1 MLKRKNKIIIIICLI
16 IMVISIF
23 IGLYPSLLKKE
34 KEVKEDKLVQEF
46 IDKNDDVKITTKNE
60 EEQQEKHIEEN
71 YLMVV
76 EIPKINLR
84 KGIYNINSKN
94 NTVNKNIQIMR
105 ESDMPNKDK
114 GMLVL
119 AGHNG
124 NSRVSYFDRLNELN
138 KEDKVY
144 IYYANNKYT
153 YEISNMYEAEKNGT
167 ITVKKEREKTVIV
180 LISCK
185 KNTKDKQL
193 VYIGNLINI
202 E

>member
-46 IDKNDDVKITTKNE
+46 IDKNDEVKTTTKNE

-94 NTVNKNIQIMR
+94 NTVNKNIQIMK

-144 IYYANNKYT
+144 IYYANNIYT
-153 YEISNMYEAEKNGT
+153 YEISNTYEAEKNGT

>member
-46 IDKNDDVKITTKNE
+46 IDKNDDVKTTTKSE
-60 EEQQEKHIEEN
+60 EEKQEKHIEED

-94 NTVNKNIQIMR
+94 NTVNKNIQIMK

>member
-46 IDKNDDVKITTKNE
+46 IDKNDEVKRTTKNE

-94 NTVNKNIQIMR
+94 NTVNKNIQIMK

>member
-1 MLKRKNKIIIIICLI
+1 
-16 IMVISIF
+16 
-23 IGLYPSLLKKE
+23 
-34 KEVKEDKLVQEF
+34 
-46 IDKNDDVKITTKNE
+46 
-60 EEQQEKHIEEN
+60 
-71 YLMVV
+71 MVV

-94 NTVNKNIQIMR
+94 NTVNKNIQIMK

>member
-23 IGLYPSLLKKE
+23 IGLYPSLSKKE

-46 IDKNDDVKITTKNE
+46 IDKNDDVKTTTKNE
-60 EEQQEKHIEEN
+60 EKKEEKHVEEN

-94 NTVNKNIQIMR
+94 NTVNKNIQIMK

>member
-46 IDKNDDVKITTKNE
+46 IDKNDDVKTTTKSE
-60 EEQQEKHIEEN
+60 EEKQEKHIEED

-94 NTVNKNIQIMR
+94 NIVNKNIQIMK

>member
-23 IGLYPSLLKKE
+23 IGLYPSLSKKE

-46 IDKNDDVKITTKNE
+46 IDKNDEVKTTTKNE

-94 NTVNKNIQIMR
+94 NTVNKNIQIMK

>member
-23 IGLYPSLLKKE
+23 IGLYPSLSKKE

-60 EEQQEKHIEEN
+60 EEKQEKHIEED

-94 NTVNKNIQIMR
+94 NTVNKNIQIMK

-144 IYYANNKYT
+144 IYYANDKYT

>member
-46 IDKNDDVKITTKNE
+46 IDKNDEVKRTTKNE

-94 NTVNKNIQIMR
+94 NTVNKNIQIMK

-144 IYYANNKYT
+144 IYYANNIYT

>member
-46 IDKNDDVKITTKNE
+46 IDKNDEVKTTTKNE

-94 NTVNKNIQIMR
+94 NTVNKNIQIMK

>member
-23 IGLYPSLLKKE
+23 IGLYPSLSKKE

-46 IDKNDDVKITTKNE
+46 IDKNDDVKTTTKSE
-60 EEQQEKHIEEN
+60 EEKQEKHIEEN

-94 NTVNKNIQIMR
+94 NTVNKNIQIMK

>member
-23 IGLYPSLLKKE
+23 IGLYPSLSKKE

-60 EEQQEKHIEEN
+60 EEKQEKHIEED

-94 NTVNKNIQIMR
+94 NTVNKNIQIMK

>member
-23 IGLYPSLLKKE
+23 IGLYPSLSKKE

-60 EEQQEKHIEEN
+60 EKQEEGHVEED

-84 KGIYNINSKN
+84 KGLYNISSKN
-94 NTVNKNIQIMR
+94 NIVNKNIQIMK
-105 ESDMPNKDK
+105 ESDMPDKDK

>member
-46 IDKNDDVKITTKNE
+46 IDKNDEVKTTTKNE

-84 KGIYNINSKN
+84 KGVYNINSKN
-94 NTVNKNIQIMR
+94 NTVNKNIQIMK

-167 ITVKKEREKTVIV
+167 ITVKKEYITLTMVVFV
-180 LISCK
+180 LLK
-185 KNTKDKQL
+185 HQKVQTL
-193 VYIGNLINI
+193 V
-202 E
+202 

>member
-23 IGLYPSLLKKE
+23 IGLYPSLSKKE

-46 IDKNDDVKITTKNE
+46 IDKNDDVKTTTKNE
-60 EEQQEKHIEEN
+60 EEKQEKHIEEN

-94 NTVNKNIQIMR
+94 NTVNKNIQIMK

-144 IYYANNKYT
+144 IYYANNIYT

>member
-23 IGLYPSLLKKE
+23 IGLYPSLSKKE

-46 IDKNDDVKITTKNE
+46 IDKNDDVKTTTKNE
-60 EEQQEKHIEEN
+60 EEKQEKHIEED

-94 NTVNKNIQIMR
+94 NTVNKNIQIMK

-144 IYYANNKYT
+144 VYYANNKYT

>member
-46 IDKNDDVKITTKNE
+46 IDKNDEVKTTTKNE

>member
-46 IDKNDDVKITTKNE
+46 IDKNDEVKTTTKNE

-153 YEISNMYEAEKNGT
+153 YEISNMYEVEKNGT

>member
-23 IGLYPSLLKKE
+23 IGLYPSLSKKE

-46 IDKNDDVKITTKNE
+46 IDKNDDVKTTTKNE
-60 EEQQEKHIEEN
+60 EEKQEKHIEED

-94 NTVNKNIQIMR
+94 NIVNKNIQIMK

>member
-23 IGLYPSLLKKE
+23 IGLYPSLSKKE

-46 IDKNDDVKITTKNE
+46 IDKNADVKITTKNE
-60 EEQQEKHIEEN
+60 EEKQEKHIEED

-94 NTVNKNIQIMR
+94 NTVNKNIQIMK

>member
-23 IGLYPSLLKKE
+23 IGLYPSLSKKE
-34 KEVKEDKLVQEF
+34 KEVKEDELVQEF
-46 IDKNDDVKITTKNE
+46 IDKNDDVKTTTKSE
-60 EEQQEKHIEEN
+60 EEKQEKHIEED

-94 NTVNKNIQIMR
+94 NTVNKNIQIMK

-153 YEISNMYEAEKNGT
+153 YEISNMYETEKNGT

>member
-23 IGLYPSLLKKE
+23 IGLYPSLSKKE

-60 EEQQEKHIEEN
+60 EEKQEKHIEED

-94 NTVNKNIQIMR
+94 NTVNKMR
-105 ESDMPNKDK
+105 RM
-114 GMLVL
+114 
-119 AGHNG
+119 
-124 NSRVSYFDRLNELN
+124 
-138 KEDKVY
+138 
-144 IYYANNKYT
+144 IW
-153 YEISNMYEAEKNGT
+153 
-167 ITVKKEREKTVIV
+167 
-180 LISCK
+180 
-185 KNTKDKQL
+185 
-193 VYIGNLINI
+193 
-202 E
+202 

>member
-23 IGLYPSLLKKE
+23 IGLYPSLLEKE

-46 IDKNDDVKITTKNE
+46 IDKNDEVKTTTKNE

-94 NTVNKNIQIMR
+94 NTVNKNIQIMK

>member
-23 IGLYPSLLKKE
+23 IGLYPSLSKKE

-46 IDKNDDVKITTKNE
+46 IDKNDDVKTTTKNE
-60 EEQQEKHIEEN
+60 EEKQEKHIEEN

-94 NTVNKNIQIMR
+94 NTVNKNIQIMK

>member
-23 IGLYPSLLKKE
+23 IGLYPSISKKE
-34 KEVKEDKLVQEF
+34 NEVKEDKLVQEF
-46 IDKNDDVKITTKNE
+46 IDKNDDVKTTTKNE
-60 EEQQEKHIEEN
+60 EKQEKEHVEED
-71 YLMVV
+71 YLMAV

-94 NTVNKNIQIMR
+94 NTVNKNIQIMK

>member
-23 IGLYPSLLKKE
+23 IGLYPSLSKKE

-46 IDKNDDVKITTKNE
+46 IDKNDDVKTTTKNE
-60 EEQQEKHIEEN
+60 EKKEEKHVEEN

-94 NTVNKNIQIMR
+94 KTVNKNIQIMK

>member
-46 IDKNDDVKITTKNE
+46 IDKNDEVKTTTKNE

-94 NTVNKNIQIMR
+94 NTVNKNIQIMK

-114 GMLVL
+114 SMLVL